1 LSASPYIRDIASLEQ
16 LRISIARFCEESEN
30 QLQAIDSKLQ
40 SRIGN
45 LKSLESQFQR
55 MIESAQDDLNS
66 ANNSLSSCEANTYE
80 DEDGNTNY
88 PDCDLEIEEV
98 RYCRKRLALAEH
110 NYNSF
115 KREIRNL
122 EISIAEYQSPKI
134 KYRTLIQFEK
144 EAATSSLKQLIN
156 GAEDYLSVSSPL
168 NDSLLNGL
176 GLAEAVAKIDPT
188 MILATTVGVA
198 EIIVMSMFSFFGLGG
213 NMFSVSNK
221 AKKGLVTT
229 TYTEK
234 GTEHICSELKIEQ
247 RETGTIGKIVYVDIP
262 SSLQNEKVGKH
273 LINNMEATCRANDCK
288 EISGW
293 ANFSNVVFYQGLN
306 YQTRNEIKETGAEVF
321 KPLETNFFSS
331 QQKAK
336 AAFENLDNASFI
348 KSNNIGKQEV
358 NPLNVISPDEMN
370 DEKFWLQ
377 HGENQNRY
385 LDLIEKYDKCNQE
398 LQNGKT
404 IDQIRKE
411 DMWVANAYDV
421 FHGSE
426 PIRLLKSGDYYRIDS
441 NGRHRVAAAQMY
453 YMLTGKIIPI
463 IAVVFEKK

>member
-1 LSASPYIRDIASLEQ
+1 
-16 LRISIARFCEESEN
+16 
-30 QLQAIDSKLQ
+30 
-40 SRIGN
+40 
-45 LKSLESQFQR
+45 
-55 MIESAQDDLNS
+55 
-66 ANNSLSSCEANTYE
+66 
-80 DEDGNTNY
+80 
-88 PDCDLEIEEV
+88 
-98 RYCRKRLALAEH
+98 
-110 NYNSF
+110 
-115 KREIRNL
+115 
-122 EISIAEYQSPKI
+122 
-134 KYRTLIQFEK
+134 
-144 EAATSSLKQLIN
+144 
-156 GAEDYLSVSSPL
+156 
-168 NDSLLNGL
+168 
-176 GLAEAVAKIDPT
+176 
-188 MILATTVGVA
+188 
-198 EIIVMSMFSFFGLGG
+198 MFSFLGLGSSL
-213 NMFSVSNK
+213 FSVSNK
-221 AKKGLVTT
+221 SKKGLVTT
-229 TYTEK
+229 TYTEN
-234 GTEHICSELKIEQ
+234 GTEHICSELKIEK
-247 RETGTIGKIVYVDIP
+247 RETGNIGKIVSVNIP

-293 ANFSNVVFYQGLN
+293 ANTANVGFYQGLN

-370 DEKFWLQ
+370 DEKFWQQ

-385 LDLIEKYDKCNQE
+385 FDLIEKYDKCNQE

-463 IAVVFEKK
+463 MAVVFEKK